1 MSVSNRRR
9 RGTCAVFAVVL
20 SLGLVSCS
28 SDSSDGASGG
38 GPASLKPELG
48 PDGQK
53 VVGIVEQKMKELDLT
68 GAVYGVWRGD
78 EVIAVGA
85 AGASPVGVP
94 ATPDMQVRI
103 GQPMESMLSTVLVQ
117 LDGEGVVKQDQ
128 PISKWLPDFP
138 RAAQITPKMLADST
152 SGVSDYVTNPNFLKQ
167 FYDNPI
173 KGFTSA
179 ELIALANERPP
190 LFEPGTAWAYAHSD
204 LVLLGDVMEK
214 ATGKKLGELL
224 QERVL
229 DPLKMRASKVMLTPQ
244 IDEPFLHGYTNERG
258 VFEDSSFWNPTA
270 FLHSGNMNT
279 TVADVAKWIRGLA
292 GGALLKDEQQKA
304 MMAPSTAGLGPFT
317 KEKFF
322 ANGVLH
328 ADDWFFMNPSFG
340 GYAGVV
346 YYDVQTKTLVIA
358 YVTLGPTSNAETNN
372 AVPIGK
378 EIASMLVPNRPP
390 AI

>member
-1 MSVSNRRR
+1 MSVPMRRR
-9 RGTCAVFAVVL
+9 RGTCAVFAAVL

-28 SDSSDGASGG
+28 SDSSDGSPGG
-38 GPASLKPELG
+38 EPASVKPELG

-53 VVGIVEQKMKELDLT
+53 VVGIVEQKMKDQDLT
-68 GAVYGVWRGD
+68 SAVYGVWRGD

-85 AGASPVGVP
+85 AGGSPIGVP

-103 GQPMESMLSTVLVQ
+103 GQPMEAMLSTVLLQ
-117 LDGEGVVKQDQ
+117 LDGEGILKQDQ
-128 PISKWLPDFP
+128 PISEWLPAFP

-179 ELIALANERPP
+179 DLISLANERPP
-190 LFEPGTAWAYAHSD
+190 VFEPGTAWAYAHSD
-204 LVLLGDVMEK
+204 LVLLGEVMEK
-214 ATGKKLGELL
+214 ATGRKLGELL

-229 DPLKMRASKVMLTPQ
+229 DPLNMRDTKVMLTPQ
-244 IDEPFLHGYTNERG
+244 INEPFLHGYTNERG

-292 GGALLKDEQQKA
+292 DGALLNDEQHKA
-304 MMAPSTAGLGPFT
+304 MMAPSTAGLGPLT
-317 KEKFF
+317 KERFF
-322 ANGVLH
+322 AYGIAH
-328 ADDWFFMNPSFG
+328 AEDWIFMNPAYG
-340 GYAGVV
+340 GYHGVV
-346 YYDVQTKTLVIA
+346 YYDTQTKTLVIA
-358 YVTLGPTSNAETNN
+358 YVTLGPTSNAETDN
-372 AVPIGK
+372 ALPIGK
-378 EIASMLVPNRPP
+378 EIASMLVPDRPP
-390 AI
+390 TV